1 MRKLLILVFFIFSS
15 AVFAGDK
22 KNGRFF
28 EDQPDVNDDYQIHI
42 IYLLAKDSEDR
53 GWDVNGKIND
63 IITKM
68 NDQMFKATSMNADAG
83 GIGKNYKLDLRKDGK
98 LDVTFIRMDKTEAEL
113 PRWPNNYILKYLWRN
128 NFRNPKK
135 IYYSLA
141 DIETEDGGEAGVGMG
156 SIFLKSKWN
165 SDPDKDFTH
174 ITLHE
179 LMHTQGMG
187 FPCIE
192 GVQRAHIRSE
202 TNMLGHGIDLDENIY
217 IHDIKGCPQLIDS
230 VYLKPT
236 SKTPYDPYSLIC
248 LKELGR
254 FNHSKLIDIKNNPN
268 RYRQK
273 GVGCKWGRI
282 LKKRGSR

>member
-1 MRKLLILVFFIFSS
+1 
-15 AVFAGDK
+15 
-22 KNGRFF
+22 
-28 EDQPDVNDDYQIHI
+28 
-42 IYLLAKDSEDR
+42 
-53 GWDVNGKIND
+53 
-63 IITKM
+63 
-68 NDQMFKATSMNADAG
+68 
-83 GIGKNYKLDLRKDGK
+83 
-98 LDVTFIRMDKTEAEL
+98 MDKTEAEL

-192 GVQRAHIRSE
+192 GVQLAHIRSE